1 MLIQTVIK
9 RKTTQTTSDYEWL
22 WVTTN
27 DSEWL
32 EKVLHTFIK
41 VHLPVLK
48 ELQLPFTTGVKK
60 KLEATVISDEQHQS
74 TSSIP
79 GQKQVDEIRWKFTFY
94 YKSSRCMARYISIHT
109 CTTDYLR
116 CAKFEVH
123 DRIRKHVIRCTKKCV
138 PRFLILEEE
147 EEICFSKQ

>member
-1 MLIQTVIK
+1 MSYMLIQTVIK

-60 KLEATVISDEQHQS
+60 KLEATVLVMNNTNQLPLSLAKNRWMKLDESLPS
-74 TSSIP
+74 TTKVV
-79 GQKQVDEIRWKFTFY
+79 GAWQGTLAY
-94 YKSSRCMARYISIHT
+94 T
-109 CTTDYLR
+109 CAQLTIWGVQNLR
-116 CAKFEVH
+116 CTIVYVNMLLGAPKNVYQDF
-123 DRIRKHVIRCTKKCV
+123 
-138 PRFLILEEE
+138 
-147 EEICFSKQ
+147 